1 MSLTRGHS
9 CALCQQRKVRCDQQ
23 KPCTNCIRAHV
34 ECKIVPPQPARRKK
48 RKLQEDD
55 LVERLRRYE
64 ELMTRNGVDFC
75 SIRDDKESRDESGN
89 VSTEVPKPSPG
100 ADTPS
105 GLSRRRGEGRK
116 LTSRHIIQYQTT
128 DDLLHGSDEDEDER
142 PTIHH
147 AFDTMFENNDGFPF
161 MVGGSPARITHL
173 HPSPI
178 HIFQLWQVY
187 LNNVNP
193 LLKISHVPTL
203 QNQIVGAG
211 ADLSNIS
218 KPLEALMFSIYL
230 ISVTSMT
237 KENVE
242 STFDESKDTLLS
254 KYHGATQRS
263 LVNAGFMRSSDLMT
277 LQAHLL
283 YLLSIAIY
291 VDPRSLFCLIGI
303 AVRVATRLGLHRDGA
318 QFGLSPFE
326 TEQRKR
332 IWWQLAILDKRMAE
346 MTGSA
351 ITALSSSKT
360 DCRLPLNVNDTDLH
374 KQSKEPPVPSTG
386 STEMLF
392 CLTRVELLI
401 AAAPSSMRPDPSISR
416 NRYGK
421 DGPVATPSSYTHKKA
436 SQPSFRG
443 LDDYCSYIE
452 STYLKHCDPKIPIQ
466 LFTLMTGRASLYK
479 LRVVDFMCRGIS
491 TSEMLEKDRDD
502 LFLFAIQTIECDDV
516 IYNTESLRG
525 FRWYTH
531 YQAPMP
537 AFVFLMNELRQRTTG
552 LLCERAWR
560 AICSNH
566 QNRGLDRN
574 LRSPMHTVFGQAM
587 LKAWDAREQAELQNG
602 KILETPDL
610 ITLLRRAYKS
620 KRNVSHAQAPPSP
633 PHPSG
638 SNDLP
643 RSGQLGANTDT
654 QTSKAGNSDGEGQFP
669 TPRTTF
675 DDNMVFPSLDGLS
688 DMYGSGI
695 MGYEDTDWSYLIPSG
710 VFGGFFGDPI

>member
-34 ECKIVPPQPARRKK
+34 ECKTLPPQPTRRKK

-55 LVERLRRYE
+55 LIERLRRYE
-64 ELMTRNGVDFC
+64 DLMRRNGVDFR
-75 SIRDDKESRDESGN
+75 SIHDEEEPRDELGN
-89 VSTEVPKPSPG
+89 ARTEVPKFSPG
-100 ADTPS
+100 PDTPS
-105 GLSRRRGEGRK
+105 ELSQRRG
-116 LTSRHIIQYQTT
+116 
-128 DDLLHGSDEDEDER
+128 DDELLHGSDEDEDER

-161 MVGGSPARITHL
+161 IVGGSPGRITHL

-178 HIFQLWQVY
+178 QIFQLWQVY

-203 QNQIVGAG
+203 QNHIVGAG
-211 ADLSNIS
+211 ADLPNLS

-237 KENVE
+237 KEDVQ
-242 STFDESKDTLLS
+242 STFEKSKDALLA
-254 KYHGATQRS
+254 KYHGATQRA

-277 LQAHLL
+277 LQAYLL
-283 YLLSIAIY
+283 YLLSIGSY

-326 TEQRKR
+326 TEQRRR

-374 KQSKEPPVPSTG
+374 KQSKEPPMPSAG
-386 STEMLF
+386 PTEMLF

-416 NRYGK
+416 DRYNNG
-421 DGPVATPSSYTHKKA
+421 GPAAASSNYASHKKS
-436 SQPSFRG
+436 SQPSFHG

-466 LFTLMTGRASLYK
+466 HFTLMTGRVSLYK

-491 TSEMLEKDRDD
+491 TSEMSDKDRDE
-502 LFLFAIQTIECDDV
+502 LSLVAIQMIECDDV
-516 IYNTESLRG
+516 IYKTESLRG
-525 FRWYTH
+525 YRWYTH

-552 LLCERAWR
+552 PLCERAWR

-587 LKAWDAREQAELQNG
+587 LKAWDAREKAELQKG

-620 KRNVSHAQAPPSP
+620 KINESDAQAPLVHS
-633 PHPSG
+633 SG
-638 SNDLP
+638 PKDIPGN
-643 RSGQLGANTDT
+643 GQFVTNVDT
-654 QTSKAGNSDGEGQFP
+654 QTSRTGNSEGGGEFP
-669 TPRTTF
+669 APRTTF
-675 DDNMVFPSLDGLS
+675 DDNILFPSLDGLS

-695 MGYEDTDWSYLIPSG
+695 MGYEDTDWSYSIPSG
-710 VFGGFFGDPI
+710 AFGGFFGDPV